1 MGDDKGTLSIGLP
14 PVDELPD
21 PEDIYGAEP
30 RSMHDVAVRIELD
43 KIRARSEA
51 SSLFALEQSG
61 QTTLPSLVNLA
72 DFLAIPDEDVAYR
85 MDQLWPTG
93 GRVVLSAQHKAG
105 KTTMIGNVI
114 RSLVDG
120 SDFLGSFVTQPAHR
134 VVLIDNELDERM
146 LRAWLR
152 DQGVI
157 NTYQVDLLPLR
168 GKVSTFNILD
178 PATRAR
184 WAEHIKPADT
194 LIFDCLRPA
203 LDALGLSEDK
213 DAGRFLEAFDEL
225 AMLAGI
231 PESMIVHHMGHNGER
246 SRGDSRIQ
254 DWPDALWTLVR
265 DKDPDDGT
273 PQSGI
278 PRYFSAYGRDVDFKQ
293 SLLGFDRPT
302 RRLTIAGGSRSD
314 EKGRELVP
322 VVCDYIKNCV
332 TAPSKNQVEKDL
344 DDHPRD
350 KVRGA
355 VDWGIRHHQFTVRL
369 GPRNASL
376 LYLTEDQ
383 FASSP
388 QFAASSPGEVE
399 LSSPVRLIGGELNEV
414 PREDPEGQFAT
425 ANSDA
430 CTNRNHTPK
439 YRGGRWT
446 CPDCNEGATA

>member
-1 MGDDKGTLSIGLP
+1 VSA
-14 PVDELPD
+14 DEWTA
-21 PEDIYGAEP
+21 EQQGA
-30 RSMHDVAVRIELD
+30 SLHDVAVRVELD

-51 SSLFALEQSG
+51 RSLFALEQSG
-61 QTTLPSLVNLA
+61 QTTLPPLHNLSA
-72 DFLAIPDEDVAYR
+72 FLQVPDEDVAYR
-85 MDQLWPTG
+85 MDSLWPTG

-120 SDFLGSFVTQPAHR
+120 DDFLGTFHTQTAHR

-146 LRAWLR
+146 LRSWLR

-157 NTYQVDLLPLR
+157 NTFDVDLLPLR
-168 GKVSTFNILD
+168 GRVSTFNILD

-184 WAEHIKPADT
+184 WAEHIKSADT

-225 AMLAGI
+225 TTLAGI

-254 DWPDALWTLVR
+254 DWPDALWTLVK

-273 PQSGI
+273 PQSEVS
-278 PRYFSAYGRDVDFKQ
+278 RYFSAYGRDVDFAQ
-293 SLLGFDRPT
+293 SLLGFDLPT
-302 RRLTIAGGSRSD
+302 RRLSIVGGSRGD
-314 EKGRELVP
+314 EKGRKVVP
-322 VVCDYIKNCV
+322 ALLEYIQGCV
-332 TAPSKNQVEKDL
+332 TPPSKNQVEKECL
-344 DDHPRD
+344 TEHPRAD
-350 KVRGA
+350 IRSAVRIALKNGQ
-355 VDWGIRHHQFTVRL
+355 IEVRQ

-376 LYLTEDQ
+376 LCLMHPQ

-388 QFAASSPGEVE
+388 QFADSSPGEVE
-399 LSSPVRLIGGELNEV
+399 LSSPVRLIGGELNEDV
-414 PREDPEGQFAT
+414 GEHPQKQFAA

-446 CPDCNEGATA
+446 CSDCDQGATA